1 VELSRSQQGQDGG
14 VEIRRVGA
22 SALLIEVDEPLA
34 WFAALGELRAEGWV
48 AEVVPGARTVLL
60 DGVPEPDRLAQLLR
74 SWPAPAGPAEST
86 GKSVTIEVVYD
97 GTDLDFVAASWNVSV
112 EAAVR
117 RIAGTQFT
125 VAFCGFAP
133 GFAYL
138 AGLPAELAVPRLA
151 TPRSRVPAGSVALAG
166 EYAGIYPTAS
176 PGGWRL
182 VGRTEA
188 RLFDVDR
195 EPPALLTPG
204 TQVHLEAI

>member
-1 VELSRSQQGQDGG
+1 

-22 SALLIEVDEPLA
+22 HALLIEVDEPLA
-34 WFAALGELRAEGWV
+34 WFAALVEFRAEGRIQF
-48 AEVVPGARTVLL
+48 AEIVPGARTVLI
-60 DGVPEPDRLAQLLR
+60 DGVPEPDRLAQMLPG
-74 SWPAPAGPAEST
+74 WPAPTRTAGSA
-86 GKSVTIEVVYD
+86 GASVTIEVVYD
-97 GTDLDFVAASWNVSV
+97 GTDLDFVAASWDVSV

-138 AGLPAELAVPRLA
+138 AGLPAGLSIPRLA
-151 TPRSRVPAGSVALAG
+151 TPRAKVPAGSVALAG

-182 VGRTEA
+182 IGRTEA
-188 RLFDVDR
+188 SLFDVDR

-204 TQVHLEAI
+204 THVRLEEAP